1 MAAVL
6 AWAAASVAAAL
17 TKAILIKAILIK
29 AILIKAIL
37 IKANLIN
44 KVMEAKMRLL
54 LAEDEKSLSKAIV
67 TILKKNNYT
76 VDAAYDGVEAL
87 EYIELNRY
95 DGIILDVMMPRL
107 DGISVLQK
115 IRKSGNYTP
124 VMILTA
130 KSEVDD
136 KVEGLDS
143 GANDYLTK
151 PFAAKELLAR
161 IRAMTRNGCANS
173 GGLQP
178 DSKLKYG
185 NITLDCA
192 SFELSSPFNSF
203 TLANKE
209 FQMIELMLRN
219 PRQIFSAE
227 QFMDKIWGFEAN
239 AESNVVWTYIS
250 YLRKKLTALK
260 ADVEIKA
267 RRNSGYYIEK
277 IGEADD

>member
-1 MAAVL
+1 VL
-6 AWAAASVAAAL
+6 
-17 TKAILIKAILIK
+17 
-29 AILIKAIL
+29 
-37 IKANLIN
+37 
-44 KVMEAKMRLL
+44 
-54 LAEDEKSLSKAIV
+54 
-67 TILKKNNYT
+67 
-76 VDAAYDGVEAL
+76 
-87 EYIELNRY
+87 
-95 DGIILDVMMPRL
+95 
-107 DGISVLQK
+107 
-115 IRKSGNYTP
+115 
-124 VMILTA
+124 ILTA
-130 KSEVDD
+130 KAEVDD

-151 PFAAKELLAR
+151 PFATKELLAR
-161 IRAMTRNGCANS
+161 IRAMTRNNQS
-173 GGLQP
+173 LVQN

-209 FQMIELMLRN
+209 FQMIELMMRN

-239 AESNVVWTYIS
+239 TESNVVWTYVS

-277 IGEADD
+277 IGETDD